1 MITITKMTGDKFL
14 TINYDKNIPIE
25 YNEMKKIIFLFYLFY
40 SLIGFS
46 QNDQLAQNYFDKGEF
61 EKALVSYQELFNTQ
75 PGNGF
80 YFQQT
85 IECYQQLK
93 QYVVAEKAISERYNK
108 YKQSSLLV
116 ELGANYQLQ
125 KDDSKAKKYFEQAL
139 DKIIKN
145 PSEVYGIAAVFE
157 RKVLIEYALQAY
169 QIALEID
176 PNMNFNFQMA
186 VLYGQNGQTDKMIEK
201 FLEESYK
208 NPQNLILIQNQF
220 TRFMNENADVAFNE
234 ALRKALLIR
243 IQKNQDVFWN
253 QYLSWYYVQQREFGK
268 AFIQEKAIY
277 KRNPES
283 LSNIVN
289 LAQISIEEDEKETAK
304 EILAF
309 ILENTKDT
317 DLQMQ
322 AHYFLTEMK
331 INDPLIKDYSEIEKD
346 LVSLLNQYGITP
358 YSIKLQILKAHF
370 DTFQMKNPNQGK
382 AILKTALELPIN
394 EYQKADVKMELA
406 DIFLFEEKFNQASL
420 YYSQIEEDLKNDVIG
435 HEATLKSAKTSYFK
449 GDFVWALKQF
459 KELKSVSS
467 QLIAND
473 ALEYFLLINDN
484 TVADSTQTALK
495 QFARG
500 DYLIY
505 QNKPQEALL
514 QFQDILKNFKGQ
526 EIESVTLY
534 RLGKIYEK
542 LGDYQ
547 SALSQ
552 YQQVIDHYSDGI
564 YIDEALFFTAE
575 IYSKKLID
583 QEKAKSFY
591 EKLVFHHQDS
601 IYFVEARKKYRELRG
616 DNKEL

>member
-1 MITITKMTGDKFL
+1 MSFNDLYGSK
-14 TINYDKNIPIE
+14 
-25 YNEMKKIIFLFYLFY
+25 MKKIIFLFSLFY

-46 QNDQLAQNYFDKGEF
+46 QNDQLAMNYFDKGEF
-61 EKALVSYQELFNTQ
+61 EKALVSFQDLLTSQ

-80 YFQQT
+80 YFQKA

-93 QYVVAEKAISERYNK
+93 KYDVAEKAILDRYNK
-108 YKQSSLLV
+108 YKQSSLLI

-125 KDDSKAKKYFEQAL
+125 KDESKAKKYFEQAL
-139 DKIIKN
+139 DKIKKN

-157 RKVLIEYALQAY
+157 RKVLIDYALQSY
-169 QIALEID
+169 EIALEID
-176 PNMNFNFQMA
+176 SNMNFNFQMA
-186 VLYGQNGQTDKMIEK
+186 VLYGQKGETDKMIEK

-220 TRFMNENADVAFNE
+220 TRFMTENADVTFNE

-253 QYLSWYYVQQREFGK
+253 QYLSWFYVQQKEFGK

-309 ILENTKDT
+309 ILENSKDT

-331 INDPLIKDYSEIEKD
+331 INDPAIKDYSEIEKD
-346 LVSLLNQYGITP
+346 LVYLLNQYGITP

-370 DTFQMKNPNQGK
+370 NTFQMKNPTQGK
-382 AILKTALELPIN
+382 AILKTALGLPIN

-420 YYSQIEEDLKNDVIG
+420 YYSQIEEDLKNDVVG

-449 GDFVWALKQF
+449 GDFDWALKQF
-459 KELKSVSS
+459 KELKTVSS

-514 QFQDILKNFKGQ
+514 QFQDILKNFKGK
-526 EIESVTLY
+526 EIESVTIY

-542 LGDYQ
+542 IGDYQ

-552 YQQVIDHYSDGI
+552 YQKIIDQHSEGI

-575 IYSKKLID
+575 IYNKKLID
-583 QEKAKSFY
+583 IEKAKSFY

-601 IYFVEARKKYRELRG
+601 IYFVDARKKYRELRG

>member
-1 MITITKMTGDKFL
+1 
-14 TINYDKNIPIE
+14 
-25 YNEMKKIIFLFYLFY
+25 MKKIIFLFSFFY

-61 EKALVSYQELFNTQ
+61 EKALVSYQELFNAQ
-75 PGNGF
+75 PNNTY

-85 IECYQQLK
+85 IECYHQLK
-93 QYVVAEKAISERYNK
+93 QYEVAEKAILERFNK
-108 YKQSSLLV
+108 FKQSSLLV

-125 KDDSKAKKYFEQAL
+125 KDESKAKKYFEQAL
-139 DKIIKN
+139 DKIKKY

-157 RKVLIEYALQAY
+157 KKVLIDYALQAY
-169 QIALEID
+169 QIALEIS
-176 PNMNFNFQMA
+176 PNMNFNIQMA
-186 VLYGQNGQTDKMIEK
+186 ILYGQNGQTDQMIEK
-201 FLEESYK
+201 FLEESFN

-220 TRFMNENADVAFNE
+220 TRFMNENADVTFKE
-234 ALRKALLIR
+234 ALRKALLLR
-243 IQKNQDVFWN
+243 IQKNQEVFWN
-253 QYLSWYYVQQREFGK
+253 QYLSWYYVQQKEFGK

-289 LAQISIEEDEKETAK
+289 LAQISIEEEENETAK

-309 ILENTKDT
+309 ILENAKDN

-331 INDPLIKDYSEIEKD
+331 INDPKVKDPTEIEKD
-346 LVSLLNQYGITP
+346 LVSLLSQYGVSP
-358 YSIKLQILKAHF
+358 YSLKLQLLKAHF
-370 DTFQMKNPNQGK
+370 DTFQMKNPTQGK
-382 AILKTALELPIN
+382 AILKTALELPLD
-394 EYQKADVKMELA
+394 EYQKAEVKMELA

-484 TVADSTQTALK
+484 TIADSTQTALK

-514 QFQDILKNFKGQ
+514 QFQEILNKYKGQ
-526 EIESVTLY
+526 QIESVTIY
-534 RLGKIYEK
+534 RLGKIHEK
-542 LGDYQ
+542 LGDYLL
-547 SALSQ
+547 ALNQ
-552 YQQVIDHYSDGI
+552 YQQIIDQHPEDI

-575 IYSKKLID
+575 IYSKKLVDI
-583 QEKAKSFY
+583 EKAKSYY

-601 IYFVEARKKYRELRG
+601 IYFIDARKKYRELRG

>member
-1 MITITKMTGDKFL
+1 M
-14 TINYDKNIPIE
+14 
-25 YNEMKKIIFLFYLFY
+25 
-40 SLIGFS
+40 
-46 QNDQLAQNYFDKGEF
+46 
-61 EKALVSYQELFNTQ
+61 
-75 PGNGF
+75 
-80 YFQQT
+80 
-85 IECYQQLK
+85 
-93 QYVVAEKAISERYNK
+93 
-108 YKQSSLLV
+108 
-116 ELGANYQLQ
+116 
-125 KDDSKAKKYFEQAL
+125 
-139 DKIIKN
+139 
-145 PSEVYGIAAVFE
+145 
-157 RKVLIEYALQAY
+157 QAY

-176 PNMNFNFQMA
+176 PKMNFNFQMA
-186 VLYGQNGQTDKMIEK
+186 ILYGQNGQTDKMIEM
-201 FLEESYK
+201 FLEESYI

-220 TRFMNENADVAFNE
+220 TRFMNENADVTFNE

-253 QYLSWYYVQQREFGK
+253 QYLSWYYVQQKEFDK

-283 LSNIVN
+283 LYNIIN
-289 LAQISIEEDEKETAK
+289 LAQISIEEEEKETAK

-309 ILENTKDT
+309 ILENSKDI

-322 AHYFLTEMK
+322 AHYFLIEMK
-331 INDPLIKDYSEIEKD
+331 INDPAFKDYSEIEKD

-358 YSIKLQILKAHF
+358 YSIKLQLLKAHF
-370 DTFQMKNPNQGK
+370 TTFQMKNPTQGK
-382 AILKTALELPIN
+382 AILKTALELPLD

-484 TVADSTQTALK
+484 TIADSTQTALK

-500 DYLIY
+500 DYLLY

-514 QFQDILKNFKGQ
+514 QFQDILKNFKGS

-534 RLGKIYEK
+534 RLGKTYEK
-542 LGDYQ
+542 LGDFQ
-547 SALSQ
+547 LALSQ
-552 YQQVIDHYSDGI
+552 YQQIIDKHSEGI
-564 YIDEALFFTAE
+564 YVDEALFFTAE
-575 IYSKKLID
+575 MYSKKVID
-583 QEKAKSFY
+583 LEKAKSNY

>member
-1 MITITKMTGDKFL
+1 M
-14 TINYDKNIPIE
+14 
-25 YNEMKKIIFLFYLFY
+25 
-40 SLIGFS
+40 
-46 QNDQLAQNYFDKGEF
+46 NYFDKGEF
-61 EKALVSYQELFNTQ
+61 EKALVSFQDLLTSQ

-80 YFQQT
+80 YFQKA

-93 QYVVAEKAISERYNK
+93 KYDVAEKAISDRYNK
-108 YKQSSLLV
+108 YKQSSLLI

-125 KDDSKAKKYFEQAL
+125 KDESKAKKYFEQAL
-139 DKIIKN
+139 DKIKKN

-157 RKVLIEYALQAY
+157 RKVLIDYALQSY
-169 QIALEID
+169 EIALEID
-176 PNMNFNFQMA
+176 SNMNFNFQMA
-186 VLYGQNGQTDKMIEK
+186 VLYGQKGETDKMIEK

-220 TRFMNENADVAFNE
+220 TRFMTENADVTFNE
-234 ALRKALLIR
+234 VLRKALLIR

-253 QYLSWYYVQQREFGK
+253 QYLSWFYVQQKEFGK

-309 ILENTKDT
+309 ILENSKDT

-331 INDPLIKDYSEIEKD
+331 INDPAIKDYSEIEKD

-370 DTFQMKNPNQGK
+370 NTFQMKNPTQGK
-382 AILKTALELPIN
+382 AILKTALGLPIN

-420 YYSQIEEDLKNDVIG
+420 YYSQIEEDLKNDVVG

-459 KELKSVSS
+459 KELKTVSS

-514 QFQDILKNFKGQ
+514 QFQDILKNFKGK
-526 EIESVTLY
+526 EIESVTIY

-542 LGDYQ
+542 IGDYQ

-552 YQQVIDHYSDGI
+552 YQKIIDQHSEGI

-575 IYSKKLID
+575 IYNKKLID
-583 QEKAKSFY
+583 IEKAKSFY

-601 IYFVEARKKYRELRG
+601 IYFVDARKKYRELRG

>member
-1 MITITKMTGDKFL
+1 
-14 TINYDKNIPIE
+14 
-25 YNEMKKIIFLFYLFY
+25 MKKIIFLFSLFY

-46 QNDQLAQNYFDKGEF
+46 QNDQLAQNYFEKGEF
-61 EKALVSYQELFNTQ
+61 EKALVSFQDLLTSQ
-75 PGNGF
+75 PGNGY
-80 YFQQT
+80 YFQKT
-85 IECYQQLK
+85 VECYQQLK
-93 QYVVAEKAISERYNK
+93 QYEVAEKAIAERYNK
-108 YKQSSLLV
+108 FKQSYLLV

-125 KDDSKAKKYFEQAL
+125 KEDGKAKKYFEQAL
-139 DKIIKN
+139 DQIKKM

-157 RKVLIEYALQAY
+157 KKVLIDYALQAY

-176 PNMNFNFQMA
+176 PKMNFNFQMA
-186 VLYGQNGQTDKMIEK
+186 VLYGQNGQTDKMIEM
-201 FLEESYK
+201 FLEESYM
-208 NPQNLILIQNQF
+208 NPQNLILVQNQF
-220 TRFMNENADVAFNE
+220 TRFMTENADVTFKE

-243 IQKNQDVFWN
+243 IQKNQEVFWN
-253 QYLSWYYVQQREFGK
+253 QYLSWFYVQQKEFGK

-283 LSNIVN
+283 LYNIVN
-289 LAQISIEEDEKETAK
+289 LVQISIEEDDKETAK

-317 DLQMQ
+317 ELQMQ
-322 AHYFLTEMK
+322 AHYFLTEMR
-331 INDPLIKDYSEIEKD
+331 INDPSINNYSEIEKD
-346 LVSLLNQYGITP
+346 LVSLLNQYGISP
-358 YSIKLQILKAHF
+358 YSLKLQLLKAHF
-370 DTFQMKNPNQGK
+370 DTFQMKNPTQGK
-382 AILKTALELPIN
+382 VILKTALELSLD
-394 EYQKADVKMELA
+394 EYQKAEVKMELA

-449 GDFVWALKQF
+449 GDFDWALKQF
-459 KELKSVSS
+459 KELKAVSS

-484 TVADSTQTALK
+484 TIADSTQTALK

-505 QNKPQEALL
+505 QNKPQEALM
-514 QFQDILKNFKGQ
+514 QFQEILKNFKGK

-534 RLGKIYEK
+534 RIGKIHEK

-547 SALSQ
+547 LALSQ
-552 YQQVIDHYSDGI
+552 YQQIIDLHPEDI

-575 IYSKKLID
+575 IYSKRVID
-583 QEKAKSFY
+583 LEKAKSYY

-601 IYFVEARKKYRELRG
+601 IYFVDARKKYRELRG

>member
-1 MITITKMTGDKFL
+1 
-14 TINYDKNIPIE
+14 
-25 YNEMKKIIFLFYLFY
+25 MKKIFFLFSFFY

-46 QNDQLAQNYFDKGEF
+46 QNDQLAMNYFEKGEF
-61 EKALVSYQELFNTQ
+61 EKALVSFQNLLASQ
-75 PGNGF
+75 PGNGY
-80 YFQQT
+80 YFQKSV
-85 IECYQQLK
+85 ECYQQLK
-93 QYVVAEKAISERYNK
+93 QYEVAEKAIVERYNK
-108 YKQSSLLV
+108 FKQSYLLV

-125 KDDSKAKKYFEQAL
+125 KNESKAKKYFEQAL
-139 DKIIKN
+139 DKIKKM

-157 RKVLIEYALQAY
+157 KKVLIDYALQAY

-176 PNMNFNFQMA
+176 PKMNFNFQMA
-186 VLYGQNGQTDKMIEK
+186 VLYGQNGQTDQMIEM
-201 FLEESYK
+201 FLEESYR
-208 NPQNLILIQNQF
+208 NPQNLILVQNQF
-220 TRFMNENADVAFNE
+220 TRFMTENADVKFKE
-234 ALRKALLIR
+234 SLRKALLIR
-243 IQKNQDVFWN
+243 IQKSQEVFWN
-253 QYLSWYYVQQREFGK
+253 QYLSWFYVQQKEFGK

-277 KRNPES
+277 KRNPAS
-283 LSNIVN
+283 LYNIVN
-289 LAQISIEEDEKETAK
+289 LVQIAIEEEDKETAK

-309 ILENTKDT
+309 ILENTKDAE
-317 DLQMQ
+317 LQMQ
-322 AHYFLTEMK
+322 AYYFLTEMK
-331 INDPLIKDYSEIEKD
+331 INDPAIKDYSEIEKD

-358 YSIKLQILKAHF
+358 YSLKLQLLKAHF
-370 DTFQMKNPNQGK
+370 NTFQMKNPTQGK
-382 AILKTALELPIN
+382 AILKTALELPLD

-435 HEATLKSAKTSYFK
+435 HEASLKSAKTSYFK

-459 KELKSVSS
+459 KELKAVSS

-484 TVADSTQTALK
+484 TIADSTQTALK

-505 QNKPQEALL
+505 QNKPQEALS
-514 QFQDILKNFKGQ
+514 QFQEILKNFKGK

-534 RLGKIYEK
+534 RIGKIHEK

-547 SALSQ
+547 LALSQ
-552 YQQVIDHYSDGI
+552 YQQIIDFHPEDI
-564 YIDEALFFTAE
+564 NIDEALFFTAE
-575 IYSKKLID
+575 IYSKRVID
-583 QEKAKSFY
+583 IEKAKSYY

-601 IYFVEARKKYRELRG
+601 IYYVEARKKYRELRG

>member
-1 MITITKMTGDKFL
+1 
-14 TINYDKNIPIE
+14 
-25 YNEMKKIIFLFYLFY
+25 MKKIIFLFSLFY

-46 QNDQLAQNYFDKGEF
+46 QNDQLAQNYFEKGEF
-61 EKALVSYQELFNTQ
+61 EKALVSFQDLLTSQ
-75 PGNGF
+75 PGNGY
-80 YFQQT
+80 YFQKT
-85 IECYQQLK
+85 VECQQQLK
-93 QYVVAEKAISERYNK
+93 QYEVAEKAIAERYNK
-108 YKQSSLLV
+108 FKQSYLLV

-125 KDDSKAKKYFEQAL
+125 KNESKAKKYFDQAL
-139 DKIIKN
+139 DQIKKM

-157 RKVLIEYALQAY
+157 KKVLIDYALQAY

-176 PNMNFNFQMA
+176 PKMNFNFQMA

-201 FLEESYK
+201 FLEESYM
-208 NPQNLILIQNQF
+208 NPQNLILVQNQF
-220 TRFMNENADVAFNE
+220 TRFMTENSDVTFKE

-243 IQKNQDVFWN
+243 IQKNQEVFWN
-253 QYLSWYYVQQREFGK
+253 QYLSWFYVQQKEFGK

-283 LSNIVN
+283 LYNIVN
-289 LAQISIEEDEKETAK
+289 LVQISIEEDDKETAK

-317 DLQMQ
+317 ELQMQ

-331 INDPLIKDYSEIEKD
+331 INDPSINNYSEIEKD
-346 LVSLLNQYGITP
+346 LVSLLNQYGISP
-358 YSIKLQILKAHF
+358 YSLKLQLLKAHF
-370 DTFQMKNPNQGK
+370 DTFQMKNPTQGK
-382 AILKTALELPIN
+382 AILKTALELSLD
-394 EYQKADVKMELA
+394 EYQKAEVKMELA

-449 GDFVWALKQF
+449 GDFDWALKQF
-459 KELKSVSS
+459 KELKAVSS

-484 TVADSTQTALK
+484 TIADSTHTALK

-505 QNKPQEALL
+505 QNKPQEALM
-514 QFQDILKNFKGQ
+514 QFQEILKNFKGK

-534 RLGKIYEK
+534 RIGKIHEK

-547 SALSQ
+547 LALSQ
-552 YQQVIDHYSDGI
+552 YQQIIDLHPEDI
-564 YIDEALFFTAE
+564 YIDEALFFIAE
-575 IYSKKLID
+575 IYSKRVID
-583 QEKAKSFY
+583 LDKAKSYY

-601 IYFVEARKKYRELRG
+601 IYYVDARKKYRELRG

>member
-1 MITITKMTGDKFL
+1 
-14 TINYDKNIPIE
+14 
-25 YNEMKKIIFLFYLFY
+25 MKKIIFLFSLLY

-46 QNDQLAQNYFDKGEF
+46 QNDQLAMNYFDKGEF
-61 EKALVSYQELFNTQ
+61 EKALVSFQDLLTSQ

-93 QYVVAEKAISERYNK
+93 KYDVAEKAILERYNK
-108 YKQSSLLV
+108 FKQSSLLV

-139 DKIIKN
+139 DKIKKN
-145 PSEVYGIAAVFE
+145 PAEVYGIAPVFE
-157 RKVLIEYALQAY
+157 RKVLIDYALKSY
-169 QIALEID
+169 EMALEMD

-186 VLYGQNGQTDKMIEK
+186 VLYGQKGETDKMIEK

-220 TRFMNENADVAFNE
+220 TRFMTENADVTFNE

-253 QYLSWYYVQQREFGK
+253 QYLSWFYVQQKEFGK

-289 LAQISIEEDEKETAK
+289 LAQIAVEEEEKETAK
-304 EILAF
+304 EILSF
-309 ILENTKDT
+309 ILENSKDT

-358 YSIKLQILKAHF
+358 YSIKLQLLKAHF
-370 DTFQMKNPNQGK
+370 DTFQMKNPIQGK
-382 AILKTALELPIN
+382 AILKTALELPLN

-484 TVADSTQTALK
+484 TLADSTQTSLK

-500 DYLIY
+500 DYLVY

-514 QFQDILKNFKGQ
+514 QFQDISKNFKGK

-542 LGDYQ
+542 LGDYP

-552 YQQVIDHYSDGI
+552 YQQIINQHAEDI

-575 IYSKKLID
+575 IYSRKLID
-583 QEKAKSFY
+583 VEKAKTFY

>member
-1 MITITKMTGDKFL
+1 
-14 TINYDKNIPIE
+14 
-25 YNEMKKIIFLFYLFY
+25 MKKILFLFSFFY

-61 EKALVSYQELFNTQ
+61 EKALVSYQELFNAQ
-75 PGNGF
+75 PNNTY

-85 IECYQQLK
+85 IECYHQLK
-93 QYVVAEKAISERYNK
+93 QYEVAEKAILERFNK
-108 YKQSSLLV
+108 FKQSSLLV

-125 KDDSKAKKYFEQAL
+125 KDESKAKKYFEQAL
-139 DKIIKN
+139 DKIKKY

-157 RKVLIEYALQAY
+157 KKVLIDYALQAY
-169 QIALEID
+169 QIALEIS
-176 PNMNFNFQMA
+176 PNMNFNIQMA
-186 VLYGQNGQTDKMIEK
+186 ILYGQNGQTDQMIEK
-201 FLEESYK
+201 FLEESFN

-220 TRFMNENADVAFNE
+220 TRFMNENADVTFKE
-234 ALRKALLIR
+234 ALRKALLLR
-243 IQKNQDVFWN
+243 IQKNQEVFWN
-253 QYLSWYYVQQREFGK
+253 QYLSWYYVQQKEFGK

-289 LAQISIEEDEKETAK
+289 LAQISIEEEENETAK

-309 ILENTKDT
+309 ILENAKDN

-331 INDPLIKDYSEIEKD
+331 INDPKVKDPTEIEKD
-346 LVSLLNQYGITP
+346 LVSLLSQYGVSP
-358 YSIKLQILKAHF
+358 YSLKLQLLKAHF
-370 DTFQMKNPNQGK
+370 DTFQMKNPTQGK
-382 AILKTALELPIN
+382 AILKTALELPLD
-394 EYQKADVKMELA
+394 EYQKAEVKMELA

-484 TVADSTQTALK
+484 TIADSTQTALK

-514 QFQDILKNFKGQ
+514 QFQEILNKYKGQ
-526 EIESVTLY
+526 QIESVTIY
-534 RLGKIYEK
+534 RLGKIHEK
-542 LGDYQ
+542 LGDYLL
-547 SALSQ
+547 ALNQ
-552 YQQVIDHYSDGI
+552 YQQIIDQHPEDI

-575 IYSKKLID
+575 IYSKKLVDI
-583 QEKAKSFY
+583 EKAKSYY

-601 IYFVEARKKYRELRG
+601 IYFIDARKKYRELRG

>member
-1 MITITKMTGDKFL
+1 
-14 TINYDKNIPIE
+14 
-25 YNEMKKIIFLFYLFY
+25 MKKIIFLFYLFY

>member
-1 MITITKMTGDKFL
+1 MKKKFL
-14 TINYDKNIPIE
+14 HIA
-25 YNEMKKIIFLFYLFY
+25 LFFTLV
-40 SLIGFS
+40 GFS
-46 QNDQLAQNYFDKGEF
+46 QDDQLAQNYFDRGEF
-61 EKALVSYQELFNTQ
+61 EKARVSYQELSNTQ
-75 PGNGF
+75 PGNSY

-93 QYVVAEKAISERYNK
+93 QYGVAEKAILERYNK
-108 YKQSSLLV
+108 FKQSSLLV

-125 KDDSKAKKYFEQAL
+125 KDESKAKKYFEQAL
-139 DKIIKN
+139 DKIKKN
-145 PSEVYGIAAVFE
+145 PAEVYGIAAVFE
-157 RKVLIEYALQAY
+157 RKVLIDFALQSY
-169 QIALEID
+169 EMALEIN
-176 PNMNFNFQMA
+176 PNLNLNFQMA

-220 TRFMNENADVAFNE
+220 TRFMNENADVNFNE
-234 ALRKALLIR
+234 ALRKALLLR

-253 QYLSWYYVQQREFGK
+253 QYLSWYYVQQKEFRK

-289 LAQISIEEDEKETAK
+289 LAQIAIEDEEKETAK

-309 ILENTKDT
+309 ILENSKDT

-331 INDPLIKDYSEIEKD
+331 INDPAIKDYSEIEKD

-358 YSIKLQILKAHF
+358 NSIKLQILKAHF
-370 DTFQMKNPNQGK
+370 DTFQMKNPTQGK

-394 EYQKADVKMELA
+394 QYQKAEVKMELA

-459 KELKSVSS
+459 KELKTVSS

-484 TVADSTQTALK
+484 TVADSTQTSLK
-495 QFARG
+495 QFSRG

-526 EIESVTLY
+526 QIESVTLY
-534 RLGKIYEK
+534 RVAKIYEK
-542 LGDYQ
+542 LGDYPL
-547 SALSQ
+547 ALSQ
-552 YQQVIDHYSDGI
+552 YQKIIDQHSEEI
-564 YIDEALFFTAE
+564 YIDEALFFSAE
-575 IYSKKLID
+575 IYNKKLVD
-583 QEKAKSFY
+583 LEKAKSYY
-591 EKLVFHHQDS
+591 EKIVFHHQDS

>member
-1 MITITKMTGDKFL
+1 MSFNDLYGSK
-14 TINYDKNIPIE
+14 
-25 YNEMKKIIFLFYLFY
+25 MKKIIFLFSLFY

-46 QNDQLAQNYFDKGEF
+46 QNDQLAMNYFDKGEF
-61 EKALVSYQELFNTQ
+61 EKALVSFQDLLTSQ

-80 YFQQT
+80 YFQKA

-93 QYVVAEKAISERYNK
+93 KYDVAEKAISDRYNK
-108 YKQSSLLV
+108 YKQSSLLI

-125 KDDSKAKKYFEQAL
+125 KDESKAKKYFEQAL
-139 DKIIKN
+139 DKIKKN

-157 RKVLIEYALQAY
+157 RKVLIDYALQSY
-169 QIALEID
+169 EIALEID
-176 PNMNFNFQMA
+176 SNMNFNFQMA
-186 VLYGQNGQTDKMIEK
+186 VLYGQKGETDKMIEK

-220 TRFMNENADVAFNE
+220 TRFMTENADVTFNE
-234 ALRKALLIR
+234 VLRKALLIR

-253 QYLSWYYVQQREFGK
+253 QYLSWFYVQQKEFGK

-289 LAQISIEEDEKETAK
+289 LAQISIEEDEKQTAK

-309 ILENTKDT
+309 ILENSKDT

-331 INDPLIKDYSEIEKD
+331 INDPAIKDYSEIEKD

-370 DTFQMKNPNQGK
+370 NTFQMKNPTQGK
-382 AILKTALELPIN
+382 AILKTALGLPIN

-420 YYSQIEEDLKNDVIG
+420 YYSQIEEDLKNDVVG

-459 KELKSVSS
+459 KELKTVSS

-514 QFQDILKNFKGQ
+514 QFQDILKNFKGK
-526 EIESVTLY
+526 EIESVTIY

-542 LGDYQ
+542 IGDYQ
-547 SALSQ
+547 LALSQ
-552 YQQVIDHYSDGI
+552 YQKIIDQHSEGI

-583 QEKAKSFY
+583 IEKAKSFY
-591 EKLVFHHQDS
+591 EKLVFNHQDS
-601 IYFVEARKKYRELRG
+601 IHFVDARKKFRELRG

>member
-1 MITITKMTGDKFL
+1 
-14 TINYDKNIPIE
+14 
-25 YNEMKKIIFLFYLFY
+25 MKKIFFLFSFFY

-46 QNDQLAQNYFDKGEF
+46 QNDQLAMNYFEKGEF
-61 EKALVSYQELFNTQ
+61 EKALVSFQNLLASQ
-75 PGNGF
+75 PGNGY
-80 YFQQT
+80 YFQKSV
-85 IECYQQLK
+85 ECYQQLK
-93 QYVVAEKAISERYNK
+93 QYEVAEKAIVERYNK
-108 YKQSSLLV
+108 FKQSYLLV

-125 KDDSKAKKYFEQAL
+125 KNESKAKKYFEQAL
-139 DKIIKN
+139 DKIKKM

-157 RKVLIEYALQAY
+157 KKVLIDYALQAY

-176 PNMNFNFQMA
+176 PKMNFNFQMA
-186 VLYGQNGQTDKMIEK
+186 VLYGQNGQTDQMIEM
-201 FLEESYK
+201 FLEESYR
-208 NPQNLILIQNQF
+208 NPQNLILVQNQF
-220 TRFMNENADVAFNE
+220 TRFMTENADVKFKE
-234 ALRKALLIR
+234 SLRKALLIR
-243 IQKNQDVFWN
+243 IQKSQEVFWN
-253 QYLSWYYVQQREFGK
+253 QYLSWFYVQQKEFGK

-283 LSNIVN
+283 LYNIVN
-289 LAQISIEEDEKETAK
+289 LVQIAIEEEDKETAK

-309 ILENTKDT
+309 ILENTKDAE
-317 DLQMQ
+317 LQMQ
-322 AHYFLTEMK
+322 AYYFLTEMK
-331 INDPLIKDYSEIEKD
+331 INDPAIKDYSEIEKD

-358 YSIKLQILKAHF
+358 YSLKLQLLKAHF
-370 DTFQMKNPNQGK
+370 NTFQMKNPTQGK
-382 AILKTALELPIN
+382 AILKTALELPLD

-435 HEATLKSAKTSYFK
+435 HEASLKSAKTSYFK

-459 KELKSVSS
+459 KELKAVSS

-484 TVADSTQTALK
+484 TIADSTQTALK

-505 QNKPQEALL
+505 QNKPQEALS
-514 QFQDILKNFKGQ
+514 QFQEILKNYKGK

-534 RLGKIYEK
+534 RIGKIHEK

-547 SALSQ
+547 LALSQ
-552 YQQVIDHYSDGI
+552 YQQIIDFHPEDI
-564 YIDEALFFTAE
+564 NIDEALFFTAE
-575 IYSKKLID
+575 IYSKRVID
-583 QEKAKSFY
+583 IEKAKSYY

-601 IYFVEARKKYRELRG
+601 IYYVEARKKYRELRG

>member
-1 MITITKMTGDKFL
+1 MSFNDLYGSK
-14 TINYDKNIPIE
+14 
-25 YNEMKKIIFLFYLFY
+25 MKKIIFLFSLFY

-46 QNDQLAQNYFDKGEF
+46 QNDQLAMNYFDKGEF
-61 EKALVSYQELFNTQ
+61 EKALVSFQDLLTSQ

-80 YFQQT
+80 YFQKA

-93 QYVVAEKAISERYNK
+93 KYDVAEKAILDRYNK
-108 YKQSSLLV
+108 YKQSSLLI

-125 KDDSKAKKYFEQAL
+125 KDESKAKKYFEQAL
-139 DKIIKN
+139 DKIKKN

-157 RKVLIEYALQAY
+157 RKVLIDYALQSY
-169 QIALEID
+169 EIALEID
-176 PNMNFNFQMA
+176 SNMNFNFQMA
-186 VLYGQNGQTDKMIEK
+186 VLYGQKGETDKMIEK

-220 TRFMNENADVAFNE
+220 TRFMTENADVTFNE

-253 QYLSWYYVQQREFGK
+253 QYLSWFYVQQKEFGK

-309 ILENTKDT
+309 ILENSKDT

-331 INDPLIKDYSEIEKD
+331 INDPAIKDYSEIEKD

-370 DTFQMKNPNQGK
+370 NTFQMKNPTQGK

-420 YYSQIEEDLKNDVIG
+420 YYSQIEEDLKNDVVG

-459 KELKSVSS
+459 KELKTVSS

-505 QNKPQEALL
+505 QNKLQEALL
-514 QFQDILKNFKGQ
+514 QFQDILKNFKGK
-526 EIESVTLY
+526 EIESVTIY

-542 LGDYQ
+542 IGDYQ

-552 YQQVIDHYSDGI
+552 YQKIIDQHSEGI

-575 IYSKKLID
+575 IYNKKLID
-583 QEKAKSFY
+583 IEKAKSFY

-601 IYFVEARKKYRELRG
+601 IYFVDARKKYRELRG

>member
-1 MITITKMTGDKFL
+1 
-14 TINYDKNIPIE
+14 
-25 YNEMKKIIFLFYLFY
+25 MKKIIFLFSLFY

-46 QNDQLAQNYFDKGEF
+46 QNDQLAQNYFEKGEF
-61 EKALVSYQELFNTQ
+61 EKALVSFQDLLTSQ
-75 PGNGF
+75 PGNGY
-80 YFQQT
+80 YFQKT
-85 IECYQQLK
+85 VECYQQLK
-93 QYVVAEKAISERYNK
+93 QYEVAEKAIAERYNK
-108 YKQSSLLV
+108 FKQSYLLV

-125 KDDSKAKKYFEQAL
+125 KEDGKAKKYFEQAL
-139 DKIIKN
+139 DQIKKM

-157 RKVLIEYALQAY
+157 KKVLIDYALQAY

-176 PNMNFNFQMA
+176 PKMNFNFQMA

-201 FLEESYK
+201 FLEESYM
-208 NPQNLILIQNQF
+208 NPQNLILVQNQF
-220 TRFMNENADVAFNE
+220 TRFMTENADVTFKE

-243 IQKNQDVFWN
+243 IQKNQEVFWN
-253 QYLSWYYVQQREFGK
+253 QYLSWFYVQQKEFGK

-283 LSNIVN
+283 LYNIVN
-289 LAQISIEEDEKETAK
+289 LVQISIEEDDKETAK

-309 ILENTKDT
+309 ILENTKDAE
-317 DLQMQ
+317 LQMH
-322 AHYFLTEMK
+322 AHYFLTEMR
-331 INDPLIKDYSEIEKD
+331 INDPSINNYSEIEKD
-346 LVSLLNQYGITP
+346 LVSLLNQYGISP
-358 YSIKLQILKAHF
+358 YSLKLQLLKAHF
-370 DTFQMKNPNQGK
+370 DTFQMKNPTQGK
-382 AILKTALELPIN
+382 VILKTALELPLD
-394 EYQKADVKMELA
+394 EYQKAEVKMELA

-449 GDFVWALKQF
+449 GDFDWALKQF
-459 KELKSVSS
+459 KELKAVSS

-484 TVADSTQTALK
+484 TITDSTQTALK

-505 QNKPQEALL
+505 QNKPQEALM
-514 QFQDILKNFKGQ
+514 QFQEILKNFKGK
-526 EIESVTLY
+526 EIESITLY
-534 RLGKIYEK
+534 RIGKIHEK

-547 SALSQ
+547 LALSQ
-552 YQQVIDHYSDGI
+552 YQQIIDLHPEDI

-575 IYSKKLID
+575 IYSKRVID
-583 QEKAKSFY
+583 LEKAKSYY

-601 IYFVEARKKYRELRG
+601 IYFVDARKKYRELRG

>member
-1 MITITKMTGDKFL
+1 
-14 TINYDKNIPIE
+14 
-25 YNEMKKIIFLFYLFY
+25 MKKIIFLFSLLY

-46 QNDQLAQNYFDKGEF
+46 QNDQLAMNYFDKGEF
-61 EKALVSYQELFNTQ
+61 EKALVSFQDLLTSQ

-93 QYVVAEKAISERYNK
+93 KYDVAEKAILERYNK
-108 YKQSSLLV
+108 FKQSSLLV

-139 DKIIKN
+139 DKIKKN
-145 PSEVYGIAAVFE
+145 PAEVYGIAPVFE
-157 RKVLIEYALQAY
+157 RKVLIDYALKSY
-169 QIALEID
+169 EMALEMD

-186 VLYGQNGQTDKMIEK
+186 VLYGQKGETDKMIEK
-201 FLEESYK
+201 FLEESFK

-220 TRFMNENADVAFNE
+220 TRFMNENADVTFNE

-253 QYLSWYYVQQREFGK
+253 QYLSWFYVQQKEFGK

-289 LAQISIEEDEKETAK
+289 LAQIAVEEEEKETAK
-304 EILAF
+304 EILSF
-309 ILENTKDT
+309 ILENSKDT

-358 YSIKLQILKAHF
+358 YSIKLQLLKAHF
-370 DTFQMKNPNQGK
+370 DTFQMKNPIQGK
-382 AILKTALELPIN
+382 AILKTALELPLN

-484 TVADSTQTALK
+484 TLADSTQTSLK

-500 DYLIY
+500 DYLVY

-514 QFQDILKNFKGQ
+514 QFQDISKNFKGK

-542 LGDYQ
+542 LGDYP

-552 YQQVIDHYSDGI
+552 YQQIINQHAEDI

-575 IYSKKLID
+575 IYSRKLID
-583 QEKAKSFY
+583 VEKAKTFY

>member
-1 MITITKMTGDKFL
+1 
-14 TINYDKNIPIE
+14 
-25 YNEMKKIIFLFYLFY
+25 MKKIFFLFSFFY

-46 QNDQLAQNYFDKGEF
+46 QNDQLAMNYFEKGEF
-61 EKALVSYQELFNTQ
+61 EKALVSFQNLLASQ
-75 PGNGF
+75 PGNGY
-80 YFQQT
+80 YFQKSV
-85 IECYQQLK
+85 ECYQQLK
-93 QYVVAEKAISERYNK
+93 QYEVAEKAIVERYNK
-108 YKQSSLLV
+108 FKQSYLLV

-125 KDDSKAKKYFEQAL
+125 KNESKAKKYFEQTL
-139 DKIIKN
+139 DKIKKM

-157 RKVLIEYALQAY
+157 KKVLIDYALQAY

-176 PNMNFNFQMA
+176 PKMNFNFQMA
-186 VLYGQNGQTDKMIEK
+186 VLYGQNGQTDQMIEM
-201 FLEESYK
+201 FLEESYR
-208 NPQNLILIQNQF
+208 NPQNLILVQNQF
-220 TRFMNENADVAFNE
+220 TRFMTENADVKFKE
-234 ALRKALLIR
+234 SLRKALLIR
-243 IQKNQDVFWN
+243 IQKSQEVFWN
-253 QYLSWYYVQQREFGK
+253 QYLSWFYVQQKEFGK

-277 KRNPES
+277 KRNPAS
-283 LSNIVN
+283 LYNIVN
-289 LAQISIEEDEKETAK
+289 LVQIAIEEEDKETAK

-309 ILENTKDT
+309 ILENTKDAE
-317 DLQMQ
+317 LQMQ
-322 AHYFLTEMK
+322 AYYFLTEMK
-331 INDPLIKDYSEIEKD
+331 INDPAIKDYSEIEKD

-358 YSIKLQILKAHF
+358 YSLKLQLLKAHF
-370 DTFQMKNPNQGK
+370 NTFQMKNPTQGK
-382 AILKTALELPIN
+382 AILKTALELPLD

-435 HEATLKSAKTSYFK
+435 HEASLKSAKTSYFK

-459 KELKSVSS
+459 KELKAVSS

-484 TVADSTQTALK
+484 TIADSTQTALK

-505 QNKPQEALL
+505 QNKPQEALS
-514 QFQDILKNFKGQ
+514 QFQEILKNFKGK

-534 RLGKIYEK
+534 RIGKIHEK

-547 SALSQ
+547 LALSQ
-552 YQQVIDHYSDGI
+552 YQQIIDFHPEDI
-564 YIDEALFFTAE
+564 NIDEALFFTAE
-575 IYSKKLID
+575 IYSKRVID
-583 QEKAKSFY
+583 IEKAKSYY

-601 IYFVEARKKYRELRG
+601 IYYVEARKKYRELRG

>member
-1 MITITKMTGDKFL
+1 
-14 TINYDKNIPIE
+14 
-25 YNEMKKIIFLFYLFY
+25 MKKIIFLFSLFY

-46 QNDQLAQNYFDKGEF
+46 QNDQLAQNYFEKGEF
-61 EKALVSYQELFNTQ
+61 EKALVSFQDLLTSQ
-75 PGNGF
+75 PGNGY
-80 YFQQT
+80 YFQKT
-85 IECYQQLK
+85 VECQQQLK
-93 QYVVAEKAISERYNK
+93 QYEVAEKAIAERYNK
-108 YKQSSLLV
+108 FKQSYLLV

-125 KDDSKAKKYFEQAL
+125 KNESKAKKYFDQAL
-139 DKIIKN
+139 DQIKKM

-157 RKVLIEYALQAY
+157 KKVLIDYALQAY

-176 PNMNFNFQMA
+176 PKMNFNFQMA

-201 FLEESYK
+201 FLEESYM
-208 NPQNLILIQNQF
+208 NPQNLILVQNQF
-220 TRFMNENADVAFNE
+220 TRFMTENSDVTFKE

-243 IQKNQDVFWN
+243 IQKNQEVFWN
-253 QYLSWYYVQQREFGK
+253 KYLSWFYVQQKEFGK

-283 LSNIVN
+283 LYNIVN
-289 LAQISIEEDEKETAK
+289 LVQISIEEDDKETAK

-317 DLQMQ
+317 ELQMQ

-331 INDPLIKDYSEIEKD
+331 INDPSINNYSEIEKD
-346 LVSLLNQYGITP
+346 LVSLLNQYGISP
-358 YSIKLQILKAHF
+358 YSLKLQLLKAHF
-370 DTFQMKNPNQGK
+370 DTFQMKNPTQGK
-382 AILKTALELPIN
+382 AILKTALELSLD
-394 EYQKADVKMELA
+394 EYQKAEVKMELA

-449 GDFVWALKQF
+449 GDFDWALKQF
-459 KELKSVSS
+459 KELKAVSS

-484 TVADSTQTALK
+484 TIADSTQTALK

-505 QNKPQEALL
+505 QNKPQEALM
-514 QFQDILKNFKGQ
+514 QFQEILKNFKGK

-534 RLGKIYEK
+534 RIGKIHEK

-547 SALSQ
+547 LALSQ
-552 YQQVIDHYSDGI
+552 YQQIIDLHPEDI
-564 YIDEALFFTAE
+564 YIDEALFFIAE
-575 IYSKKLID
+575 IYSKRVID
-583 QEKAKSFY
+583 LDKAKSYY

-601 IYFVEARKKYRELRG
+601 IYYVDARKKYRELRG

>member
-1 MITITKMTGDKFL
+1 
-14 TINYDKNIPIE
+14 
-25 YNEMKKIIFLFYLFY
+25 MKKIIFLFSFFY

-61 EKALVSYQELFNTQ
+61 EKALVSYQELFNAQ
-75 PGNGF
+75 PNNTY

-85 IECYQQLK
+85 IECYHQLK
-93 QYVVAEKAISERYNK
+93 QYEVAEKAILERFNK
-108 YKQSSLLV
+108 FKQSSLLV

-125 KDDSKAKKYFEQAL
+125 KDESKAKKYFEQAL
-139 DKIIKN
+139 DKIKKY

-157 RKVLIEYALQAY
+157 KKVLIDYALQAY
-169 QIALEID
+169 QIALEIS
-176 PNMNFNFQMA
+176 PNMNFNIQMA
-186 VLYGQNGQTDKMIEK
+186 ILYGQNGQTDQMIEK
-201 FLEESYK
+201 FLEESFN

-220 TRFMNENADVAFNE
+220 TRFMNENADVTFKE
-234 ALRKALLIR
+234 ALRKALLLR
-243 IQKNQDVFWN
+243 IQKNQEVFWN
-253 QYLSWYYVQQREFGK
+253 QYLSWYYVQQKEFGK

-289 LAQISIEEDEKETAK
+289 LAQISIEEEENETAK

-309 ILENTKDT
+309 ILENTKDN

-331 INDPLIKDYSEIEKD
+331 INDPKVKDPTEIEKD
-346 LVSLLNQYGITP
+346 LVSLLSQYGVSP
-358 YSIKLQILKAHF
+358 YSLKLQLLKAHF
-370 DTFQMKNPNQGK
+370 DTFQMKNPTQGK
-382 AILKTALELPIN
+382 AILKTALELPLD
-394 EYQKADVKMELA
+394 EYQKAEVKMELA

-484 TVADSTQTALK
+484 TIADSTQTALK

-514 QFQDILKNFKGQ
+514 QFQEILNKYKGQ
-526 EIESVTLY
+526 QIESVTIY
-534 RLGKIYEK
+534 RLGKIHEK
-542 LGDYQ
+542 LGDYLL
-547 SALSQ
+547 ALNQ
-552 YQQVIDHYSDGI
+552 YQQIIDQHPEDI

-575 IYSKKLID
+575 IYYKKLVDI
-583 QEKAKSFY
+583 EKAKSYY

-601 IYFVEARKKYRELRG
+601 IYFIDARKKYRELRG

>member
-1 MITITKMTGDKFL
+1 
-14 TINYDKNIPIE
+14 
-25 YNEMKKIIFLFYLFY
+25 MKKIIFLFYLFY

-93 QYVVAEKAISERYNK
+93 QYEVAEKAIFERYNK

-125 KDDSKAKKYFEQAL
+125 KEDSKAKKYFEQAL
-139 DKIIKN
+139 DKIKKN

-186 VLYGQNGQTDKMIEK
+186 LLYGQNGQTDKMIEK

-309 ILENTKDT
+309 ILENTKDN

-382 AILKTALELPIN
+382 VILKTALELPIN

>member
-1 MITITKMTGDKFL
+1 MSFNDLYGSK
-14 TINYDKNIPIE
+14 
-25 YNEMKKIIFLFYLFY
+25 MKKIIFLFSLFY

-46 QNDQLAQNYFDKGEF
+46 QNDQLAMNYFDKGEF
-61 EKALVSYQELFNTQ
+61 EKALVSFQDLLTSQ

-80 YFQQT
+80 YFQKA

-93 QYVVAEKAISERYNK
+93 KYDVAEKAILDRYNK
-108 YKQSSLLV
+108 YKQSSLLI

-125 KDDSKAKKYFEQAL
+125 KDESKAKKYFEQAL
-139 DKIIKN
+139 DKIKKN

-157 RKVLIEYALQAY
+157 RKVLIDYALQSY
-169 QIALEID
+169 EIALEID
-176 PNMNFNFQMA
+176 SNMNFNFQMA
-186 VLYGQNGQTDKMIEK
+186 VLYGQKGETDKMIEK

-220 TRFMNENADVAFNE
+220 TRFMTENADVTFNE

-253 QYLSWYYVQQREFGK
+253 QYLSWFYVQQKEFGK

-309 ILENTKDT
+309 ILENSKDT

-331 INDPLIKDYSEIEKD
+331 INDPAIKDYSEIEKD

-370 DTFQMKNPNQGK
+370 NTFQMKNPTQGK

-420 YYSQIEEDLKNDVIG
+420 YYSQIEEDLKNDVVG

-459 KELKSVSS
+459 KELKTVSS

-514 QFQDILKNFKGQ
+514 QFQDILKNFKGK
-526 EIESVTLY
+526 EIESVTIY

-542 LGDYQ
+542 IGDYQ

-552 YQQVIDHYSDGI
+552 YQKIIDQHSEGI

-575 IYSKKLID
+575 IYNKKLID
-583 QEKAKSFY
+583 IEKAKSFY

-601 IYFVEARKKYRELRG
+601 IYFVDARKKYRELRG

>member
-1 MITITKMTGDKFL
+1 
-14 TINYDKNIPIE
+14 
-25 YNEMKKIIFLFYLFY
+25 MKKIIFLFSLFY

-46 QNDQLAQNYFDKGEF
+46 QNDQLAMNYFDKGEF
-61 EKALVSYQELFNTQ
+61 EKALVSFQDLLTSQ

-80 YFQQT
+80 YFQKA

-93 QYVVAEKAISERYNK
+93 KYDVAEKAILDRYNK
-108 YKQSSLLV
+108 YKQSSLLI

-125 KDDSKAKKYFEQAL
+125 KDESKAKKYFEQAL
-139 DKIIKN
+139 DKIKKN

-157 RKVLIEYALQAY
+157 RKVLIDYALQSY
-169 QIALEID
+169 EIALEID
-176 PNMNFNFQMA
+176 SNMNFNFQMA
-186 VLYGQNGQTDKMIEK
+186 VLYGQKGETDKMIEK

-220 TRFMNENADVAFNE
+220 TRFMTENADVTFNE

-253 QYLSWYYVQQREFGK
+253 QYLSWFYVQQKEFGK

-309 ILENTKDT
+309 ILENSKDT

-331 INDPLIKDYSEIEKD
+331 INDPAIKDYSEIEKD

-370 DTFQMKNPNQGK
+370 NTFQMKNPTQGK

-420 YYSQIEEDLKNDVIG
+420 YYSQIEEDLKNDVVG

-449 GDFVWALKQF
+449 GDFFWALKQF
-459 KELKSVSS
+459 KELKTVSS

-514 QFQDILKNFKGQ
+514 QFQDILKNFKGK
-526 EIESVTLY
+526 EIESVTIY

-542 LGDYQ
+542 IGDYQ

-552 YQQVIDHYSDGI
+552 YQKIIDQHSEGI

-575 IYSKKLID
+575 IYNKKLID
-583 QEKAKSFY
+583 IEKAKSFY

-601 IYFVEARKKYRELRG
+601 IYFVDARKKYRELRG

>member
-1 MITITKMTGDKFL
+1 
-14 TINYDKNIPIE
+14 
-25 YNEMKKIIFLFYLFY
+25 MKKIIFLYSLFY

-61 EKALVSYQELFNTQ
+61 EKALLSYQELFNAQ
-75 PGNGF
+75 SGNGF

-85 IECYQQLK
+85 IECYHQLK
-93 QYVVAEKAISERYNK
+93 QYEIAEKKILERFNK
-108 YKQSSLLV
+108 FKQSSLLV

-125 KDDSKAKKYFEQAL
+125 KDESKAKKYFEQAL
-139 DKIIKN
+139 DKIKKN

-157 RKVLIEYALQAY
+157 KKVLINYALQAY

-176 PNMNFNFQMA
+176 PKMNFNFQMA
-186 VLYGQNGQTDKMIEK
+186 ILYGQNGQTDQMIEM

-220 TRFMNENADVAFNE
+220 TRFMNENADVTFNE

-253 QYLSWYYVQQREFGK
+253 QYLSWYYVQQKEFGK

-283 LSNIVN
+283 LYNIIN
-289 LAQISIEEDEKETAK
+289 LAQISIEEEEKETAK

-309 ILENTKDT
+309 ILENSKDT

-331 INDPLIKDYSEIEKD
+331 INDPAIKDYSEIEKD
-346 LVSLLNQYGITP
+346 LASLLNQYGITP

-370 DTFQMKNPNQGK
+370 TTFQMKNPTLGK
-382 AILKTALELPIN
+382 SILKTALELPLD

-484 TVADSTQTALK
+484 TIADSTQTALK

-500 DYLIY
+500 DYLLY

-514 QFQDILKNFKGQ
+514 QFQDILKNFKGS

-534 RLGKIYEK
+534 RLGKSYEK
-542 LGDYQ
+542 LGNFQ
-547 SALSQ
+547 LALSQ
-552 YQQVIDHYSDGI
+552 YQTIIDKHAEGI
-564 YIDEALFFTAE
+564 YVDEALFFTAE
-575 IYSKKLID
+575 MYSKKLLDI
-583 QEKAKSFY
+583 EKAKSFY

-601 IYFVEARKKYRELRG
+601 IYFIEARKKYRELRG

>member
-1 MITITKMTGDKFL
+1 
-14 TINYDKNIPIE
+14 
-25 YNEMKKIIFLFYLFY
+25 MKKILFLFSFFY

-61 EKALVSYQELFNTQ
+61 EKALVSYQELFNAQ
-75 PGNGF
+75 PNNTY

-85 IECYQQLK
+85 IECYHQLK
-93 QYVVAEKAISERYNK
+93 QYEVAEKAILERFNK
-108 YKQSSLLV
+108 FKQSSLLV

-125 KDDSKAKKYFEQAL
+125 KDESKAKKYFEQAL
-139 DKIIKN
+139 DKIKKY

-157 RKVLIEYALQAY
+157 KKVLIDYALQAY
-169 QIALEID
+169 QIALEIS
-176 PNMNFNFQMA
+176 PNMNFNIQMA
-186 VLYGQNGQTDKMIEK
+186 ILYGQNGQTDQMIEK
-201 FLEESYK
+201 FLEESFN

-220 TRFMNENADVAFNE
+220 TRFMNENADVTFKE
-234 ALRKALLIR
+234 ALRKALLLR
-243 IQKNQDVFWN
+243 IQKNQEVFWN
-253 QYLSWYYVQQREFGK
+253 QYLSWYYVQQKEFGK

-289 LAQISIEEDEKETAK
+289 LAQISIEEEENETAK

-309 ILENTKDT
+309 ILENAKDN

-331 INDPLIKDYSEIEKD
+331 INDPKVKDPTEIEKD
-346 LVSLLNQYGITP
+346 LVSLLSQYGVSP
-358 YSIKLQILKAHF
+358 YSLKLQLLKAHF
-370 DTFQMKNPNQGK
+370 DTFQMKNPTQGK
-382 AILKTALELPIN
+382 AILKTALELPLD
-394 EYQKADVKMELA
+394 EYQKAEVKMELA

-514 QFQDILKNFKGQ
+514 QFQEILNKYKGQ
-526 EIESVTLY
+526 QIESVTLY
-534 RLGKIYEK
+534 RLGKIHEK
-542 LGDYQ
+542 LGDYLL
-547 SALSQ
+547 ALNQ
-552 YQQVIDHYSDGI
+552 YQQIIDQHPEDI

-575 IYSKKLID
+575 IYSKKLVDI
-583 QEKAKSFY
+583 EKAKSYY

-601 IYFVEARKKYRELRG
+601 IYFIDARKKYRELRG

>member
-1 MITITKMTGDKFL
+1 
-14 TINYDKNIPIE
+14 
-25 YNEMKKIIFLFYLFY
+25 MKKIIFLFSLFY

-46 QNDQLAQNYFDKGEF
+46 QNDQLAQNYFEKGEF
-61 EKALVSYQELFNTQ
+61 EKALVSFQDLLTSQ
-75 PGNGF
+75 PGNGY
-80 YFQQT
+80 YFQKT
-85 IECYQQLK
+85 VECYQQLK
-93 QYVVAEKAISERYNK
+93 QYEIAEKAIAERYNK
-108 YKQSSLLV
+108 FKQSYLLV

-125 KDDSKAKKYFEQAL
+125 KNESKAKKYFDQAL
-139 DKIIKN
+139 DQIKKM

-157 RKVLIEYALQAY
+157 KKVLIDYALQAY

-176 PNMNFNFQMA
+176 PKMNFNFQMA

-201 FLEESYK
+201 FLEESYM
-208 NPQNLILIQNQF
+208 NPQNLILVQNQF
-220 TRFMNENADVAFNE
+220 TRFMTENSDVTFKE

-243 IQKNQDVFWN
+243 IQKNQEVFWN
-253 QYLSWYYVQQREFGK
+253 KYLSWFYVQQKEFGK

-283 LSNIVN
+283 LYNIVN
-289 LAQISIEEDEKETAK
+289 LVQISIEEDDKETAK

-317 DLQMQ
+317 ELQMQ

-331 INDPLIKDYSEIEKD
+331 INDPSINNYSEIEKD
-346 LVSLLNQYGITP
+346 LVSLLNQYGISP
-358 YSIKLQILKAHF
+358 YSLKLQLLKAHF
-370 DTFQMKNPNQGK
+370 DTFQMKNPTQGK
-382 AILKTALELPIN
+382 AILKTALELPLD
-394 EYQKADVKMELA
+394 EYQKAEVKMELA

-449 GDFVWALKQF
+449 GDFDWALKQF
-459 KELKSVSS
+459 KELKAVSS

-484 TVADSTQTALK
+484 TIADSTQTALK

-505 QNKPQEALL
+505 QNKPQEALM
-514 QFQDILKNFKGQ
+514 QFQEILKNFKGK

-534 RLGKIYEK
+534 RIGKIHEK

-547 SALSQ
+547 LALSQ
-552 YQQVIDHYSDGI
+552 YQQIIDLHPEDI
-564 YIDEALFFTAE
+564 YIDEALFFIAE
-575 IYSKKLID
+575 IYSKRVID
-583 QEKAKSFY
+583 LDKAKSYY

-601 IYFVEARKKYRELRG
+601 IYYVDARKKYRELRG

>member
-1 MITITKMTGDKFL
+1 
-14 TINYDKNIPIE
+14 
-25 YNEMKKIIFLFYLFY
+25 MKKIIFLFSLFY

-46 QNDQLAQNYFDKGEF
+46 QNDQLAQNYFEKGEF
-61 EKALVSYQELFNTQ
+61 EKALVSFQDLLTSQ
-75 PGNGF
+75 PGNGY
-80 YFQQT
+80 YFQKT
-85 IECYQQLK
+85 VECYQQLK
-93 QYVVAEKAISERYNK
+93 QYEVAEKAIAERYNK
-108 YKQSSLLV
+108 FKQSYLLV

-125 KDDSKAKKYFEQAL
+125 KEDGKAKKYFEQAL
-139 DKIIKN
+139 DQIKKM

-157 RKVLIEYALQAY
+157 KKVLIDYALQAY

-176 PNMNFNFQMA
+176 PKMNFNFQMA
-186 VLYGQNGQTDKMIEK
+186 VLYGQNGQTDKMIEM
-201 FLEESYK
+201 FLEESYM
-208 NPQNLILIQNQF
+208 NPQNLILVQNQF
-220 TRFMNENADVAFNE
+220 TRFMTENADVTFKE

-243 IQKNQDVFWN
+243 IQKNQEVFWN
-253 QYLSWYYVQQREFGK
+253 QYLSWFYVQQKEFGK

-283 LSNIVN
+283 LYNIVN
-289 LAQISIEEDEKETAK
+289 LVQISIEEDDKETAK

-309 ILENTKDT
+309 ILENTKDAE
-317 DLQMQ
+317 LQMH
-322 AHYFLTEMK
+322 AHYFLTEMR
-331 INDPLIKDYSEIEKD
+331 INDPSINNYSEIEKD
-346 LVSLLNQYGITP
+346 LVSLLNQYGISP
-358 YSIKLQILKAHF
+358 YSLKLQLLKAHF
-370 DTFQMKNPNQGK
+370 DTFQMKNPTQGK
-382 AILKTALELPIN
+382 VILKTALELPLD
-394 EYQKADVKMELA
+394 EYQKAEVKMELA

-449 GDFVWALKQF
+449 GDFDWALKQF
-459 KELKSVSS
+459 KELKAVSS

-484 TVADSTQTALK
+484 TITDSTQTALK

-505 QNKPQEALL
+505 QNKPQEALM
-514 QFQDILKNFKGQ
+514 QFQEILKNFKGK
-526 EIESVTLY
+526 EIESITLY
-534 RLGKIYEK
+534 RIGKIHEK

-547 SALSQ
+547 LALSQ
-552 YQQVIDHYSDGI
+552 YQQIIDLHPEDI

-575 IYSKKLID
+575 IYSKRVID
-583 QEKAKSFY
+583 LEKAKSYY

-601 IYFVEARKKYRELRG
+601 IYFVDARKKYRELRG

>member
-1 MITITKMTGDKFL
+1 MSFNDLYGSK
-14 TINYDKNIPIE
+14 
-25 YNEMKKIIFLFYLFY
+25 MKKIIFLFSLFY

-46 QNDQLAQNYFDKGEF
+46 QNDQLAMNYFDKGEF
-61 EKALVSYQELFNTQ
+61 EKALVSFQDLLTSQ

-80 YFQQT
+80 YFQKA

-93 QYVVAEKAISERYNK
+93 KYDVAEKAILDRYNK
-108 YKQSSLLV
+108 YKQSSLLI

-125 KDDSKAKKYFEQAL
+125 KDESKAKKYFEQAL
-139 DKIIKN
+139 DKIKKN

-157 RKVLIEYALQAY
+157 RKVLIDYALQSY
-169 QIALEID
+169 EIALEID
-176 PNMNFNFQMA
+176 SNMNFNFQMA
-186 VLYGQNGQTDKMIEK
+186 VLYGQKGETDKMIEK

-220 TRFMNENADVAFNE
+220 TRFMTENADVTFNE

-253 QYLSWYYVQQREFGK
+253 QYLSWFYVQQKEFGK

-309 ILENTKDT
+309 ILENSKDT

-331 INDPLIKDYSEIEKD
+331 INDPAIKDYSEIEKD

-370 DTFQMKNPNQGK
+370 NTFQMKNPTQGK

-420 YYSQIEEDLKNDVIG
+420 YYSQIEEDLKNDVVG

-459 KELKSVSS
+459 KELKTVSS

-484 TVADSTQTALK
+484 NVADSTQTALK

-505 QNKPQEALL
+505 QNKPQEVLL
-514 QFQDILKNFKGQ
+514 QFQDILNNFKGK
-526 EIESVTLY
+526 EIESVTIY

-542 LGDYQ
+542 IGDYQ

-552 YQQVIDHYSDGI
+552 YQKIIDQHSEGI

-575 IYSKKLID
+575 IYNKKLID
-583 QEKAKSFY
+583 IEKAKSFY

-601 IYFVEARKKYRELRG
+601 IYFVDARKKYRELRG

>member
-1 MITITKMTGDKFL
+1 
-14 TINYDKNIPIE
+14 
-25 YNEMKKIIFLFYLFY
+25 MKKIIFLFSLFY

-46 QNDQLAQNYFDKGEF
+46 QNDQLAQNYFEKGEF
-61 EKALVSYQELFNTQ
+61 EKALVSFQDLLTSQ
-75 PGNGF
+75 PGNGY
-80 YFQQT
+80 YFQKT
-85 IECYQQLK
+85 VECYQQLK
-93 QYVVAEKAISERYNK
+93 QYEIAEKAIAERYNK
-108 YKQSSLLV
+108 FKQSYLLV

-125 KDDSKAKKYFEQAL
+125 KNESKAKKYFDQAL
-139 DKIIKN
+139 DQIKKM

-157 RKVLIEYALQAY
+157 KKVLIDYALQAY

-176 PNMNFNFQMA
+176 PKMNFNFQMA

-201 FLEESYK
+201 FLEESYM
-208 NPQNLILIQNQF
+208 NPQNLILVQNQF
-220 TRFMNENADVAFNE
+220 TRFMTENSDVTFKE

-243 IQKNQDVFWN
+243 IQKNQEVFWN
-253 QYLSWYYVQQREFGK
+253 QYLSWFYVQQKEFGK

-283 LSNIVN
+283 LYNIVN
-289 LAQISIEEDEKETAK
+289 LVQISIEEDDKETAK

-317 DLQMQ
+317 ELQMQ

-331 INDPLIKDYSEIEKD
+331 INDPSINNYSEIEKD
-346 LVSLLNQYGITP
+346 LVSLLNQYGISP
-358 YSIKLQILKAHF
+358 YSLKLQLLKAHF
-370 DTFQMKNPNQGK
+370 DTFQMKNPTQGK
-382 AILKTALELPIN
+382 AILKTALELPLD
-394 EYQKADVKMELA
+394 EYQKAEVKMELA

-449 GDFVWALKQF
+449 GDFDWALKQF
-459 KELKSVSS
+459 KELKAVSS

-484 TVADSTQTALK
+484 TIADSTQTALK

-505 QNKPQEALL
+505 QNKPQEALM
-514 QFQDILKNFKGQ
+514 QFQEILKNFKGK

-534 RLGKIYEK
+534 RIGKIHEK

-547 SALSQ
+547 LALSQ
-552 YQQVIDHYSDGI
+552 YQQIIDLHPEDI
-564 YIDEALFFTAE
+564 YIDEALFFIAE
-575 IYSKKLID
+575 IYSKRVID
-583 QEKAKSFY
+583 LDKAKSYY

-601 IYFVEARKKYRELRG
+601 IYYVDARKKYRELRG